1 MTQKISIA
9 LAGNPNCGK
18 TTLFNALTGS
28 HQTVGNWPGV
38 TVEKKNGSFT
48 VNDQQITLV
57 DLPGAYSLQPCDASS
72 EDERVAR
79 EYILSGESS
88 LVVNI
93 VDASNLERNLYLTAQ
108 LIEIQVPLIV
118 AVNMLDVAKNHS
130 ISVDLDKLAQE
141 LGCPVVGLV
150 ASRETGVD
158 DLKQAISRQ
167 LENPTVPDNPLVFPK
182 DIADEIH
189 TLTQEL
195 CENNVEKAPWIAEQI
210 LESDKELGLRT
221 LKSGFSKA
229 ELRINALNKHYNG
242 DLDMAI
248 ADVRYSFVSKVA
260 SSCITR
266 DNEVKQ
272 TITDK
277 IDKIVLHRWLGVPIF
292 LAVMYLMFIFSINV
306 GSAFIDFFD
315 ILFGAIFIDG
325 FGELL
330 TSIGTPE
337 WLKTILADGI
347 GGGIQCISTFIPFIF
362 CLFLALSFLEDSGYM
377 ARAAFVMDRLMRA
390 LGLPGK
396 AFVPLIVGFG
406 CGVPAIMATRT
417 MEQKQDRITT
427 VLMAPFMSCGARL
440 PVYVLFATAF
450 WPMSGQNLVFSL
462 YLIGILAAIA
472 TGFMLKRT
480 ALAGQTSAFVMEIP
494 PYHLPTAKNVLLRT
508 WDRLKSFIFRAGKVI
523 VVLVAVLCF
532 LNSLGTD
539 GSFRNQDTDKS
550 VLSQIGKTIVPVFKP
565 MGVSAENWPA
575 AVGVFTGIL
584 AKEAVVGTLDSLYS
598 GIGDKAEEEAALG
611 EPAAKIE
618 EQAQQQDEEEGFNLA
633 RSFGEAVASIGEG
646 FGDIGAFFTDP
657 LGISVESD
665 LSDVAK
671 QAEEQEVST
680 GTIAAMNKLFDGE
693 LGAFAYLLMV
703 LLYLPCGAAMGAI
716 YREVGSG
723 WAIFSALWTTAV
735 GYSAATIVYQAG
747 SFNIHPVY
755 SAVCIA
761 ICTAIIVAIV
771 AGLKLAAKGNSNT
784 EGRLANSSV
793 R

>member
-1 MTQKISIA
+1 
-9 LAGNPNCGK
+9 
-18 TTLFNALTGS
+18 
-28 HQTVGNWPGV
+28 
-38 TVEKKNGSFT
+38 
-48 VNDQQITLV
+48 
-57 DLPGAYSLQPCDASS
+57 
-72 EDERVAR
+72 
-79 EYILSGESS
+79 
-88 LVVNI
+88 
-93 VDASNLERNLYLTAQ
+93 
-108 LIEIQVPLIV
+108 
-118 AVNMLDVAKNHS
+118 
-130 ISVDLDKLAQE
+130 
-141 LGCPVVGLV
+141 
-150 ASRETGVD
+150 
-158 DLKQAISRQ
+158 
-167 LENPTVPDNPLVFPK
+167 
-182 DIADEIH
+182 
-189 TLTQEL
+189 
-195 CENNVEKAPWIAEQI
+195 
-210 LESDKELGLRT
+210 
-221 LKSGFSKA
+221 
-229 ELRINALNKHYNG
+229 
-242 DLDMAI
+242 
-248 ADVRYSFVSKVA
+248 
-260 SSCITR
+260 
-266 DNEVKQ
+266 
-272 TITDK
+272 
-277 IDKIVLHRWLGVPIF
+277 
-292 LAVMYLMFIFSINV
+292 
-306 GSAFIDFFD
+306 
-315 ILFGAIFIDG
+315 
-325 FGELL
+325 
-330 TSIGTPE
+330 
-337 WLKTILADGI
+337 
-347 GGGIQCISTFIPFIF
+347 
-362 CLFLALSFLEDSGYM
+362 M

-584 AKEAVVGTLDSLYS
+584 AKEAVVGSLDSLYS
-598 GIGDKAEEEAALG
+598 GIGDKA
-611 EPAAKIE
+611 
-618 EQAQQQDEEEGFNLA
+618 EEEGFNLA

>member
-1 MTQKISIA
+1 
-9 LAGNPNCGK
+9 
-18 TTLFNALTGS
+18 
-28 HQTVGNWPGV
+28 
-38 TVEKKNGSFT
+38 
-48 VNDQQITLV
+48 
-57 DLPGAYSLQPCDASS
+57 
-72 EDERVAR
+72 
-79 EYILSGESS
+79 
-88 LVVNI
+88 
-93 VDASNLERNLYLTAQ
+93 
-108 LIEIQVPLIV
+108 
-118 AVNMLDVAKNHS
+118 
-130 ISVDLDKLAQE
+130 
-141 LGCPVVGLV
+141 
-150 ASRETGVD
+150 
-158 DLKQAISRQ
+158 
-167 LENPTVPDNPLVFPK
+167 
-182 DIADEIH
+182 
-189 TLTQEL
+189 
-195 CENNVEKAPWIAEQI
+195 
-210 LESDKELGLRT
+210 
-221 LKSGFSKA
+221 
-229 ELRINALNKHYNG
+229 
-242 DLDMAI
+242 
-248 ADVRYSFVSKVA
+248 
-260 SSCITR
+260 
-266 DNEVKQ
+266 
-272 TITDK
+272 
-277 IDKIVLHRWLGVPIF
+277 
-292 LAVMYLMFIFSINV
+292 
-306 GSAFIDFFD
+306 
-315 ILFGAIFIDG
+315 
-325 FGELL
+325 
-330 TSIGTPE
+330 
-337 WLKTILADGI
+337 
-347 GGGIQCISTFIPFIF
+347 
-362 CLFLALSFLEDSGYM
+362 
-377 ARAAFVMDRLMRA
+377 MRA

-450 WPMSGQNLVFSL
+450 WPMSGQNLVFGL

-472 TGFMLKRT
+472 TGFMLK
-480 ALAGQTSAFVMEIP
+480 
-494 PYHLPTAKNVLLRT
+494 RT

-575 AVGVFTGIL
+575 AIGVFTGIL

-703 LLYLPCGAAMGAI
+703 LPYLPCGAAMGAI

>member
-1 MTQKISIA
+1 
-9 LAGNPNCGK
+9 
-18 TTLFNALTGS
+18 
-28 HQTVGNWPGV
+28 
-38 TVEKKNGSFT
+38 
-48 VNDQQITLV
+48 
-57 DLPGAYSLQPCDASS
+57 
-72 EDERVAR
+72 
-79 EYILSGESS
+79 
-88 LVVNI
+88 
-93 VDASNLERNLYLTAQ
+93 
-108 LIEIQVPLIV
+108 
-118 AVNMLDVAKNHS
+118 
-130 ISVDLDKLAQE
+130 
-141 LGCPVVGLV
+141 
-150 ASRETGVD
+150 
-158 DLKQAISRQ
+158 
-167 LENPTVPDNPLVFPK
+167 
-182 DIADEIH
+182 
-189 TLTQEL
+189 
-195 CENNVEKAPWIAEQI
+195 
-210 LESDKELGLRT
+210 
-221 LKSGFSKA
+221 
-229 ELRINALNKHYNG
+229 
-242 DLDMAI
+242 MAI

-618 EQAQQQDEEEGFNLA
+618 EQEG
-633 RSFGEAVASIGEG
+633 
-646 FGDIGAFFTDP
+646 
-657 LGISVESD
+657 
-665 LSDVAK
+665 
-671 QAEEQEVST
+671 ST

>member
-1 MTQKISIA
+1 
-9 LAGNPNCGK
+9 
-18 TTLFNALTGS
+18 
-28 HQTVGNWPGV
+28 
-38 TVEKKNGSFT
+38 
-48 VNDQQITLV
+48 
-57 DLPGAYSLQPCDASS
+57 
-72 EDERVAR
+72 
-79 EYILSGESS
+79 
-88 LVVNI
+88 
-93 VDASNLERNLYLTAQ
+93 
-108 LIEIQVPLIV
+108 
-118 AVNMLDVAKNHS
+118 
-130 ISVDLDKLAQE
+130 
-141 LGCPVVGLV
+141 
-150 ASRETGVD
+150 
-158 DLKQAISRQ
+158 
-167 LENPTVPDNPLVFPK
+167 
-182 DIADEIH
+182 
-189 TLTQEL
+189 
-195 CENNVEKAPWIAEQI
+195 
-210 LESDKELGLRT
+210 
-221 LKSGFSKA
+221 
-229 ELRINALNKHYNG
+229 
-242 DLDMAI
+242 
-248 ADVRYSFVSKVA
+248 
-260 SSCITR
+260 
-266 DNEVKQ
+266 
-272 TITDK
+272 
-277 IDKIVLHRWLGVPIF
+277 
-292 LAVMYLMFIFSINV
+292 
-306 GSAFIDFFD
+306 
-315 ILFGAIFIDG
+315 
-325 FGELL
+325 
-330 TSIGTPE
+330 
-337 WLKTILADGI
+337 
-347 GGGIQCISTFIPFIF
+347 
-362 CLFLALSFLEDSGYM
+362 
-377 ARAAFVMDRLMRA
+377 MDRLMRA

-450 WPMSGQNLVFSL
+450 WPMSGQNLVFGL

-494 PYHLPTAKNVLLRT
+494 PYHLPTIKNILLRT

-539 GSFRNQDTDKS
+539 GSFGNQDSDKS

-565 MGVSAENWPA
+565 MGVSEENWPA

-598 GIGDKAEEEAALG
+598 GIGGKAEEEAALG

-618 EQAQQQDEEEGFNLA
+618 EQAPQQAEEEGFNLG
-633 RSFGEAVASIGEG
+633 RSFQEAVSSIGEG

-665 LSDVAK
+665 LSDVAR

-747 SFNIHPVY
+747 SFNAHPIY
-755 SAVCIA
+755 SAICIA
-761 ICTAIIVAIV
+761 ICAAIIAAIV
-771 AGLKLAAKGNSNT
+771 VGLKLAAAKENSNAG
-784 EGRLANSSV
+784 GRLANSDA

>member
-1 MTQKISIA
+1 
-9 LAGNPNCGK
+9 
-18 TTLFNALTGS
+18 
-28 HQTVGNWPGV
+28 
-38 TVEKKNGSFT
+38 
-48 VNDQQITLV
+48 
-57 DLPGAYSLQPCDASS
+57 
-72 EDERVAR
+72 
-79 EYILSGESS
+79 
-88 LVVNI
+88 
-93 VDASNLERNLYLTAQ
+93 
-108 LIEIQVPLIV
+108 
-118 AVNMLDVAKNHS
+118 
-130 ISVDLDKLAQE
+130 
-141 LGCPVVGLV
+141 
-150 ASRETGVD
+150 
-158 DLKQAISRQ
+158 
-167 LENPTVPDNPLVFPK
+167 
-182 DIADEIH
+182 
-189 TLTQEL
+189 
-195 CENNVEKAPWIAEQI
+195 
-210 LESDKELGLRT
+210 
-221 LKSGFSKA
+221 
-229 ELRINALNKHYNG
+229 
-242 DLDMAI
+242 
-248 ADVRYSFVSKVA
+248 
-260 SSCITR
+260 
-266 DNEVKQ
+266 
-272 TITDK
+272 
-277 IDKIVLHRWLGVPIF
+277 
-292 LAVMYLMFIFSINV
+292 
-306 GSAFIDFFD
+306 
-315 ILFGAIFIDG
+315 
-325 FGELL
+325 
-330 TSIGTPE
+330 
-337 WLKTILADGI
+337 
-347 GGGIQCISTFIPFIF
+347 
-362 CLFLALSFLEDSGYM
+362 
-377 ARAAFVMDRLMRA
+377 MRA

-450 WPMSGQNLVFSL
+450 WPMSGQNLVFGL

-480 ALAGQTSAFVMEIP
+480 ALASQTSAFVMEIP
-494 PYHLPTAKNVLLRT
+494 PYHLPTIKNILLRT

-539 GSFRNQDTDKS
+539 GSFGNQDSDKS

-565 MGVSAENWPA
+565 MGVSEENWPA

-598 GIGDKAEEEAALG
+598 GIGGKAEEEAALG

-618 EQAQQQDEEEGFNLA
+618 EQAQQQAEEEGFNLA
-633 RSFGEAVASIGEG
+633 RSFQEAVASIGEG
-646 FGDIGAFFTDP
+646 FGNIGAFFTDP

-665 LSDVAK
+665 LSDVAQ

-747 SFNIHPVY
+747 SFNAHPIY
-755 SAVCIA
+755 SAICIA
-761 ICTAIIVAIV
+761 ICAAIIAAIV
-771 AGLKLAAKGNSNT
+771 VGLKLAAAKENSNAA
-784 EGRLANSSV
+784 GRLANSDA

>member
-38 TVEKKNGSFT
+38 TVEKKSGSFT

-337 WLKTILADGI
+337 RLKTILADGI

-618 EQAQQQDEEEGFNLA
+618 EQ
-633 RSFGEAVASIGEG
+633 
-646 FGDIGAFFTDP
+646 
-657 LGISVESD
+657 
-665 LSDVAK
+665 
-671 QAEEQEVST
+671 EVST

>member
-1 MTQKISIA
+1 MSQKRSIA

-28 HQTVGNWPGV
+28 HQTVGNWPGL
-38 TVEKKNGSFT
+38 TVEKKSGSFSL
-48 VNDQQITLV
+48 NDQQITLV
-57 DLPGAYSLQPCDASS
+57 DLPGVYSLQPCDSSS
-72 EDERVAR
+72 EDEQVAR
-79 EYILSGESS
+79 EYILSGEAS

-93 VDASNLERNLYLTAQ
+93 VDASNLERNLYLTSQ
-108 LIEIQVPLIV
+108 LIEMQIPLIV

-130 ISVDLDKLAQE
+130 IAINLDKLAQE
-141 LGCPVVGLV
+141 LDCPVVGLV
-150 ASRETGVD
+150 ASREKGIEE
-158 DLKQAISRQ
+158 LKQAISKQ
-167 LENPTVPDNPLVFPK
+167 LERPIIPHNPLIFPK
-182 DIADEIH
+182 DIADEI
-189 TLTQEL
+189 LTNEL
-195 CENNVEKAPWIAEQI
+195 SKNNVGKASWIAEQI
-210 LESDKELGLRT
+210 LEGDKELGART
-221 LKSGFSKA
+221 LKSNFSLA
-229 ELRINALNKHYNG
+229 ELRINALNKHYDG

-248 ADVRYSFVSKVA
+248 ADVRYSFVSRVA
-260 SSCITR
+260 ASCITR

-315 ILFGAIFIDG
+315 ILFGAVFIDG

-330 TSIGTPE
+330 LSFGTPE

-347 GGGIQCISTFIPFIF
+347 GGGIQCVSTFIPVIF

-450 WPMSGQNLVFSL
+450 WPMSGQNLVFGL

-494 PYHLPTAKNVLLRT
+494 PYHLPTIKNILLRT

-539 GSFRNQDTDKS
+539 GSFGNQDSDKS

-565 MGVSAENWPA
+565 MGVSEENWPA

-598 GIGDKAEEEAALG
+598 GIGGKAEEEAALG

-618 EQAQQQDEEEGFNLA
+618 EQAPQQAEEEGFNLG
-633 RSFGEAVASIGEG
+633 RSFQEAVSSIGEG

-665 LSDVAK
+665 LSDVAR

-747 SFNIHPVY
+747 SFNAHPIY
-755 SAVCIA
+755 SAICIA
-761 ICTAIIVAIV
+761 ICAAIIAAIV
-771 AGLKLAAKGNSNT
+771 VGLKLAAAKENSNAG
-784 EGRLANSSV
+784 GRLANSDAC
-793 R
+793 

>member
-38 TVEKKNGSFT
+38 TVEKKSGSFT

-195 CENNVEKAPWIAEQI
+195 CENNVEKAPWIAKQI

-377 ARAAFVMDRLMRA
+377 VYGQGCLCDGPPDESARAARKSVCSSDCRIRLRRPRYHGNPYDGA
-390 LGLPGK
+390 KTRPYYH
-396 AFVPLIVGFG
+396 GFNG
-406 CGVPAIMATRT
+406 
-417 MEQKQDRITT
+417 
-427 VLMAPFMSCGARL
+427 S
-440 PVYVLFATAF
+440 VYELRRKT
-450 WPMSGQNLVFSL
+450 SG
-462 YLIGILAAIA
+462 
-472 TGFMLKRT
+472 
-480 ALAGQTSAFVMEIP
+480 
-494 PYHLPTAKNVLLRT
+494 
-508 WDRLKSFIFRAGKVI
+508 
-523 VVLVAVLCF
+523 LCF
-532 LNSLGTD
+532 VCDCFLADERTKSRFQFVSHRHLG
-539 GSFRNQDTDKS
+539 S
-550 VLSQIGKTIVPVFKP
+550 
-565 MGVSAENWPA
+565 
-575 AVGVFTGIL
+575 
-584 AKEAVVGTLDSLYS
+584 
-598 GIGDKAEEEAALG
+598 
-611 EPAAKIE
+611 
-618 EQAQQQDEEEGFNLA
+618 
-633 RSFGEAVASIGEG
+633 
-646 FGDIGAFFTDP
+646 
-657 LGISVESD
+657 
-665 LSDVAK
+665 
-671 QAEEQEVST
+671 
-680 GTIAAMNKLFDGE
+680 
-693 LGAFAYLLMV
+693 
-703 LLYLPCGAAMGAI
+703 
-716 YREVGSG
+716 YR
-723 WAIFSALWTTAV
+723 
-735 GYSAATIVYQAG
+735 
-747 SFNIHPVY
+747 H
-755 SAVCIA
+755 
-761 ICTAIIVAIV
+761 
-771 AGLKLAAKGNSNT
+771 
-784 EGRLANSSV
+784 RLHA
-793 R
+793 

>member
-1 MTQKISIA
+1 M
-9 LAGNPNCGK
+9 
-18 TTLFNALTGS
+18 
-28 HQTVGNWPGV
+28 
-38 TVEKKNGSFT
+38 
-48 VNDQQITLV
+48 
-57 DLPGAYSLQPCDASS
+57 
-72 EDERVAR
+72 
-79 EYILSGESS
+79 
-88 LVVNI
+88 
-93 VDASNLERNLYLTAQ
+93 
-108 LIEIQVPLIV
+108 QVPLIV

-141 LGCPVVGLV
+141 LDCPVVGLV

-158 DLKQAISRQ
+158 VLKQAIRRQ
-167 LENPTVPDNPLVFPK
+167 LENPTVPHNPLVFPK

-189 TLTQEL
+189 TLTREL
-195 CENNVEKAPWIAEQI
+195 SENNVEKAPWIAEQI
-210 LESDKELGLRT
+210 LEGDKELGLRT
-221 LKSGFSKA
+221 LKSDFTKA

-277 IDKIVLHRWLGVPIF
+277 IDRIVLHRWLGVPIF

-347 GGGIQCISTFIPFIF
+347 GGGIQCVSTFIPVIF
-362 CLFLALSFLEDSGYM
+362 CLFLALSFLEDSGYI

-450 WPMSGQNLVFSL
+450 WPMSGQNLVFGL

-494 PYHLPTAKNVLLRT
+494 PYHLPTAKNILLRT

-539 GSFRNQDTDKS
+539 GSFGNQDSDKS

-565 MGVSAENWPA
+565 MGVSEENWPA
-575 AVGVFTGIL
+575 AVFLPKKPLSVRWILFT
-584 AKEAVVGTLDSLYS
+584 AESVVQAAV
-598 GIGDKAEEEAALG
+598 G

-618 EQAQQQDEEEGFNLA
+618 EQAQQQNEEEGFNLA

-665 LSDVAK
+665 LSDVAL

-723 WAIFSALWTTAV
+723 WAIFRRWLQCCN
-735 GYSAATIVYQAG
+735 Y
-747 SFNIHPVY
+747 
-755 SAVCIA
+755 
-761 ICTAIIVAIV
+761 
-771 AGLKLAAKGNSNT
+771 
-784 EGRLANSSV
+784 RLSSRLFQCSSGV
-793 R
+793 FSSLYRRLHCDHCRNRCRA

>member
-1 MTQKISIA
+1 
-9 LAGNPNCGK
+9 
-18 TTLFNALTGS
+18 
-28 HQTVGNWPGV
+28 
-38 TVEKKNGSFT
+38 
-48 VNDQQITLV
+48 
-57 DLPGAYSLQPCDASS
+57 
-72 EDERVAR
+72 
-79 EYILSGESS
+79 
-88 LVVNI
+88 
-93 VDASNLERNLYLTAQ
+93 
-108 LIEIQVPLIV
+108 
-118 AVNMLDVAKNHS
+118 
-130 ISVDLDKLAQE
+130 
-141 LGCPVVGLV
+141 
-150 ASRETGVD
+150 
-158 DLKQAISRQ
+158 
-167 LENPTVPDNPLVFPK
+167 
-182 DIADEIH
+182 
-189 TLTQEL
+189 
-195 CENNVEKAPWIAEQI
+195 
-210 LESDKELGLRT
+210 
-221 LKSGFSKA
+221 
-229 ELRINALNKHYNG
+229 
-242 DLDMAI
+242 
-248 ADVRYSFVSKVA
+248 
-260 SSCITR
+260 
-266 DNEVKQ
+266 
-272 TITDK
+272 
-277 IDKIVLHRWLGVPIF
+277 
-292 LAVMYLMFIFSINV
+292 
-306 GSAFIDFFD
+306 
-315 ILFGAIFIDG
+315 
-325 FGELL
+325 
-330 TSIGTPE
+330 
-337 WLKTILADGI
+337 
-347 GGGIQCISTFIPFIF
+347 
-362 CLFLALSFLEDSGYM
+362 
-377 ARAAFVMDRLMRA
+377 MDRLMRA

-584 AKEAVVGTLDSLYS
+584 AKEAVVGSLDSLYS
-598 GIGDKAEEEAALG
+598 GIGDKA
-611 EPAAKIE
+611 
-618 EQAQQQDEEEGFNLA
+618 EEEGFNLA

>member
-1 MTQKISIA
+1 
-9 LAGNPNCGK
+9 
-18 TTLFNALTGS
+18 
-28 HQTVGNWPGV
+28 
-38 TVEKKNGSFT
+38 
-48 VNDQQITLV
+48 
-57 DLPGAYSLQPCDASS
+57 
-72 EDERVAR
+72 
-79 EYILSGESS
+79 
-88 LVVNI
+88 
-93 VDASNLERNLYLTAQ
+93 
-108 LIEIQVPLIV
+108 
-118 AVNMLDVAKNHS
+118 
-130 ISVDLDKLAQE
+130 
-141 LGCPVVGLV
+141 
-150 ASRETGVD
+150 
-158 DLKQAISRQ
+158 
-167 LENPTVPDNPLVFPK
+167 
-182 DIADEIH
+182 
-189 TLTQEL
+189 
-195 CENNVEKAPWIAEQI
+195 
-210 LESDKELGLRT
+210 
-221 LKSGFSKA
+221 
-229 ELRINALNKHYNG
+229 
-242 DLDMAI
+242 
-248 ADVRYSFVSKVA
+248 
-260 SSCITR
+260 
-266 DNEVKQ
+266 
-272 TITDK
+272 
-277 IDKIVLHRWLGVPIF
+277 
-292 LAVMYLMFIFSINV
+292 
-306 GSAFIDFFD
+306 
-315 ILFGAIFIDG
+315 
-325 FGELL
+325 
-330 TSIGTPE
+330 
-337 WLKTILADGI
+337 
-347 GGGIQCISTFIPFIF
+347 
-362 CLFLALSFLEDSGYM
+362 
-377 ARAAFVMDRLMRA
+377 MDRLMRA

-450 WPMSGQNLVFSL
+450 WPMSGQNLVFGL

-472 TGFMLKRT
+472 TGFMLK
-480 ALAGQTSAFVMEIP
+480 
-494 PYHLPTAKNVLLRT
+494 RT

-575 AVGVFTGIL
+575 AIGVFTGIL

-703 LLYLPCGAAMGAI
+703 LPYLPCGAAMGAI

-735 GYSAATIVYQAG
+735 GYSAATIIYQAG